1 MDEAKAGGS
10 QQFRQVACTGPV
22 PGPRSGAASV
32 IVGDKLYLFGG
43 YGGNGRLSGR
53 RTRCRREAGVGRSK
67 VCLMVPGLCM
77 LGGLLDEM
85 ESGSPAYCT
94 VHVRCLVVIEGVADV
109 VGSVVGIEGW
119 LGWCPLGI

>member
-77 LGGLLDEM
+77 MGGLLDE
-85 ESGSPAYCT
+85 T
-94 VHVRCLVVIEGVADV
+94 RCLVVIEGVADV